1 MISAGESM
9 QLNMKD
15 RGRDVWGEAIV
26 GYIYCRCYHQGG
38 AQHRLAGMKALG
50 DDRAGRKWQLRT
62 DKLEHKG
69 YVSLHVDWKKVC
81 W

>member
-9 QLNMKD
+9 RLNMKD

-26 GYIYCRCYHQGG
+26 GYILPMLSPRG
-38 AQHRLAGMKALG
+38 AQHRLAGMEALG
-50 DDRAGRKWQLRT
+50 DDRAVRKWQLRT